1 MYKNIK
7 KSPYFL
13 TILAIIAAALVI
25 FGVRYMIEVRAFRK
39 ISDNLAVDIT
49 SSLNERGASI
59 DSVRQY
65 GDVTNTVLL
74 QTAASVYHGTDFDH
88 LSMLDFYTKL
98 GEFLDIFEDS
108 DISELY
114 FVSPGGKIYFSTDL
128 NLIGKS
134 IVVSGIVTQDQ
145 FDKLKNSAEELDNRK
160 IGSESRYLD
169 EKFEP
174 VKVKREEGNVNLYCT
189 TVSDSSFGGNNYI
202 IGGSTGKVE
211 ESIAAMLSDF
221 TVYYSFTNGCNGISS
236 FMVDSDTGIITYA
249 GREMKDLI
257 GEKAADHGI
266 TPELFTDGKEEHDIR
281 LDGQKLK
288 MRSISYS
295 SPNFGNFQICV
306 TYSGIDRGTVIR
318 LLAVIFL
325 IGAIALT
332 ALTTG
337 LVIRHDPSFRNKS
350 HKEALAETNRRII
363 GLGVFAVALSVVFCF
378 YIITVDGIND
388 TMDRAENSSIQ
399 LAEAAAK
406 NADLAAEAEKYFE
419 QRKLSI
425 ARSTRE
431 YVEHNENYTFA
442 SYLDENEKI
451 YMQPDKNGVSAP
463 VPDVLGNPTVSIMND
478 GILSMTCLNG
488 NFESAFILD
497 SNGRT
502 IATSGPDWYFD
513 INSGISGHDQEYND
527 VLQRRREYYYDVA
540 VNSDGTSRE
549 AGMAVPL
556 DLFISSENGKTVYH
570 SKEEFENDETGEIR
584 RSYGLLVIRSRNDE
598 AVLMGSDAAMI
609 STMSS
614 IKAVEGCELAVID
627 PEAEKKVMRSTCA
640 LTESEYESIG
650 YNATEVADMGFRS
663 AVIDGKD
670 VLTCIIAIPPTTGAG
685 YLKGKSCLLLNPEST
700 VYSGRGDTVKTVS
713 ICTVFLMIIVWL
725 IVISYLSKMPVPS
738 PEQEKTALEQ
748 KKEEY
753 ENRAIA
759 KANSRPSGGAGIFLK
774 IILGIIALVLVLM
787 SIRSLAGNPVSSF
800 FDYMISRRWERGMNI
815 FSVSYV
821 IFLMIIITTALNAA
835 RKVVGAVSSSIS
847 PAAETVI
854 RLILSVVQYTGILV
868 LIFYSVQLFGVQ
880 TGTVITFGGIIT
892 GVIGLGA
899 NSLISDIIAGLFI
912 IFEREFKVGDIVT
925 IDNFTGVVRQI
936 GLRTTRVQDSGGN
949 VKTFNN
955 SKIYGVLNLTENYS
969 TAFVAVNVSV
979 DEPVEKVE
987 TLVNTEL
994 PKRMADDPDIVE
1006 GPWFSGIV
1014 NIDKGYYK
1022 ISVGARC
1029 LQQNQWTVQK
1039 DVYKY
1044 LLALLN
1050 ENNIK
1055 IS

>member
-1 MYKNIK
+1 MYKDIK

-13 TILAIIAAALVI
+13 TILAIIVAALVI
-25 FGVRYMIEVRAFRK
+25 FGARYLTEVRIYRQ
-39 ISDNLAVDIT
+39 ISDNLSVDIT
-49 SSLNERGASI
+49 ESLDERSASI
-59 DSVRQY
+59 DSVRMY
-65 GDVTNTVLL
+65 GDVTNSVLL

-108 DISELY
+108 DISEIY

-134 IVVSGIVTQDQ
+134 IVISGTFTQAQ
-145 FDKLKNSAEELDNRK
+145 FDELKKRAEELDQIKFDVENA
-160 IGSESRYLD
+160 YLD
-169 EKFEP
+169 QKFDP
-174 VKVKREEGNVNLYCT
+174 VKAEREDGTVSLYCT
-189 TVSDSSFGGNNYI
+189 TVTDSHFAGNNYI
-202 IGGSTGKVE
+202 IGGSKGKVE
-211 ESIAAMLSDF
+211 ESIAAMLSDLS
-221 TVYYSFTNGCNGISS
+221 VYFSYTDGRSGISS
-236 FMVDSDTGIITYA
+236 FMVDTDTGNIIYA
-249 GREMKDLI
+249 SKEMKDMV

-266 TPELFTDGKEEHDIR
+266 TPDLFTDGKEEHDIR
-281 LDGQKLK
+281 VDGQKLK

-295 SPNFGNFQICV
+295 SPNFGNYQICV

-318 LLAVIFL
+318 LLTVIL
-325 IGAIALT
+325 LTGAIALT

-337 LVIRHDPSFRNKS
+337 LVIRHDPAFRDKS
-350 HKEALAETNRRII
+350 HKEVLAETNRRII
-363 GLGVFAVALSVVFCF
+363 GLGVLAVAVSAVFCF

-388 TMDRAENSSIQ
+388 TMDRADNNAIRLS
-399 LAEAAAK
+399 AACAK
-406 NADLAAEAEKYFE
+406 NSDLAKEAEKYYE
-419 QRKLSI
+419 QRRLSI

-431 YVEHNENYTFA
+431 YVEHNEDIAFETYF
-442 SYLDENEKI
+442 DENKKI

-463 VPDVLGNPTVSIMND
+463 VPDVMGNPTVSIMND
-478 GILSMTCLNG
+478 GILAMTCLNG
-488 NFESAFILD
+488 NFEAVYILD

-502 IATSGPDWYFD
+502 IATSGTNWYFD
-513 INSGISGHDQEYND
+513 INSGLSGHDREYND
-527 VLQRRREYYYDVA
+527 VLQRRRSYYYDIA
-540 VNSDGTSRE
+540 SNSDGTGRE
-549 AGMAVPL
+549 SGIAVPL
-556 DLFISSENGKTVYH
+556 DLFVSSENGKTVYH
-570 SKEEFENDETGEIR
+570 NKKEFENDQTGTIK
-584 RSYGLLVIRSRNDE
+584 RSYGLLVIRARHDE
-598 AVLMGSDAAMI
+598 TVLMGNETAMA
-609 STMSS
+609 STMASM
-614 IKAVEGCELAVID
+614 KAVEGCDLAIIE
-627 PEAEKKVMRSTCA
+627 PEAEKKVVRSTSG
-640 LTESEYESIG
+640 LTDSEYASIG
-650 YNATEVADMGFRS
+650 FTAAEVSEMGFRP
-663 AVIDGKD
+663 AVIKGND
-670 VLTCIIAIPPTTGAG
+670 VLACITTIPVLPGAEI
-685 YLKGKSCLLLNPEST
+685 LKDKSFLLVNPESM
-700 VYSGRGDTVKTVS
+700 VYSGRGETVKVAA
-713 ICTVFLMIIVWL
+713 ICTVFLMIVVWL
-725 IVISYLSKMPVPS
+725 IAISYLSKMPVS
-738 PEQEKTALEQ
+738 LAEAGKDALEQ
-748 KKEEY
+748 KKQEY
-753 ENRAIA
+753 EARAIS
-759 KANSRPSGGAGIFLK
+759 KVNSQPSGGAGIFLK
-774 IILGIIALVLVLM
+774 IILGIIALVLVIM
-787 SIRSLAGNPVSSF
+787 SIRCITGESVSRF
-800 FDYMISRRWERGMNI
+800 FDFMISQRWERGMNI

-821 IFLMIIITTALNAA
+821 IFLLIIITSALNVA

-847 PAAETVI
+847 PAAETVV
-854 RLILSVVQYTGILV
+854 RLILSIIQYTGILV

-969 TAFVAVNVSV
+969 TAFVTVNVSV

-994 PKRMADDPDIVE
+994 PRRMAGDPDIVE